1 VHSRQRFLVGAP
13 ALMCPKNTHCAAG
26 MLPAVEIGLR
36 TPRRGV
42 PTQKDFVA
50 LVGTHG
56 LMRPCSY
63 HLPGCQARGRP
74 RPQKQPL
81 RLTLLRHPIS
91 QLQNYPARKKPLTR
105 STHLKGTAPKLAAR
119 QSAQRRATVPVA
131 EDPQPRALRAIAQQ
145 QLHGHTDGAPRGYVP
160 TPKNLLCW

>member
-105 STHLKGTAPKLAAR
+105 STHLKGTAAKMAAR
-119 QSAQRRATVPVA
+119 QICPTARDRPGRRRPAAKSAACHSTTTVARP
-131 EDPQPRALRAIAQQ
+131 
-145 QLHGHTDGAPRGYVP
+145 H
-160 TPKNLLCW
+160 